1 MDKQKSV
8 LINTL
13 KFITSLVLAGFVTTA
28 AATPPTPVDELLQSM
43 SDEQKAAQLI
53 MVYFASP
60 EFTVEHEFGAVL
72 IMQNMIKDA
81 GKLSARLDKLQHQS
95 SIGVLTAIDQEGGT
109 VNRLKYLPGWKN
121 TPSAATQS
129 KWTDNK
135 IYKHQKKVATKLNSL
150 GININLAPVLDPGKN
165 HHNKPTLMGKKKR
178 SFEHTPY
185 DIASKAAVFIQAH
198 QDKNVLTI
206 SKHFPGYDAEN
217 NSDHEIAISDASRND
232 LNNYIQPFW
241 ALAPIVDGVMM
252 SSIHYQNMTDRP
264 AVLSPEMVNWAREIH
279 PEKIIITDDLW
290 GLALRSWINPVSAKR
305 KKYPDKDFLKLTRMA
320 LEAGND
326 MLMITYP
333 KKAVLMKKAIAN
345 WMKEDKNLHQQINQS
360 VKRILSVKEKAGL
373 LQ

>member
-1 MDKQKSV
+1 MWVKLLNHAV
-8 LINTL
+8 
-13 KFITSLVLAGFVTTA
+13 KFIARLILAGIASTA
-28 AATPPTPVDELLQSM
+28 LACPAETIDEYLRAM

-60 EFTVEHEFGAVL
+60 EFVVQHEFGAVL

-81 GKLSARLDKLQHQS
+81 DKLSARLDKLQQQS
-95 SIGVLTAIDQEGGT
+95 RIGVLTAIDQEGGS

-129 KWTDNK
+129 RWSNSK
-135 IYKHQKKVATKLNSL
+135 IRKHQKKVATKLHAL
-150 GININLAPVLDPGKN
+150 GVNTNLAPVLDPATN
-165 HHNKPTLMGKKKR
+165 HRGKPTFMGKRKR
-178 SFEHTPY
+178 SLEGTAY

-198 QDKNVLTI
+198 QEKNVLTI

-252 SSIHYQNMTDRP
+252 SSIHYQSMSDRP

-320 LEAGND
+320 LQAGND

-333 KKAVLMKKAIAN
+333 KKAVLMKQAIAD
-345 WMKEDKNLHQQINQS
+345 WMKQDENLRQQINQS
-360 VKRILSVKEKAGL
+360 VKIILLAKEKAGL